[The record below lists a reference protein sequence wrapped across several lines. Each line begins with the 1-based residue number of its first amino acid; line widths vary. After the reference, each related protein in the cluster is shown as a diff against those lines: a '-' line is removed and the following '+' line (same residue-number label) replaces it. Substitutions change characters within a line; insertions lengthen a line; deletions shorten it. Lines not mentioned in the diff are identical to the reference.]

1 MTLVRIL
8 RAALLFIGLVALH
21 YSVRPLLGWRAG
33 IDFLVIALLIVAVRL
48 RPGGAAVVGFVL
60 GLLADSLVPGVLGAS
75 ALAMCII
82 GFGASWLK
90 ALFFADN
97 VVLNGFFF
105 FLGKWVYDLIYLA
118 IDRRLGGSD
127 LMMQALLWSPLAAA
141 ATAAAGVLLLL
152 LLRPVLEVRSS

>member
-1 MTLVRIL
+1 MSVLRIL

-21 YSVRPLLGWRAG
+21 YSIRPLLGWQAG

-48 RPGGAAVVGFVL
+48 RPGGAAIVGFLL
-60 GLLADSLVPGVLGAS
+60 GLLADSLAPGLLGAS
-75 ALAMCII
+75 ALAMCVI

-97 VVLNGFFF
+97 VALNGFFF

-127 LMMQALLWSPLAAA
+127 LLMQALLWSPLAAA
-141 ATAAAGVLLLL
+141 ITAIAGVVLLL